1 MIREFLILST
11 FLTTTVLAG
20 PSKEDVR
27 LSNHLSSLIHTSLT
41 EKIAGA
47 TIRIPSLVKLLAQK
61 PMSDF
66 MEITGARLVSDKP
79 NGIAVFDLIGTDE
92 NQREIT
98 QTIQTPYEA
107 WKKVPVASHR
117 IYPNAVLKNED
128 FKVVE
133 VNVAKNPA
141 REYRGVMAA
150 ADTIFAGQQSKQTIL
165 EGQFVVDSAIQRQPD
180 IRKGD
185 LVKLELIS
193 GDLTLTTQA
202 VTEESGSICGQIR
215 VTTSKT
221 KREITGR
228 IKENR
233 TVEVNL

>member
-1 MIREFLILST
+1 M
-11 FLTTTVLAG
+11 
-20 PSKEDVR
+20 
-27 LSNHLSSLIHTSLT
+27 
-41 EKIAGA
+41 
-47 TIRIPSLVKLLAQK
+47 
-61 PMSDF
+61 
-66 MEITGARLVSDKP
+66 
-79 NGIAVFDLIGTDE
+79 
-92 NQREIT
+92 
-98 QTIQTPYEA
+98 
-107 WKKVPVASHR
+107 ASHR

-202 VTEESGSICGQIR
+202 VTEESGSIGGQIR